1 MCRRVSGR
9 GGEGQRERK
18 GEKERASERERER
31 GGEIEKDRDDKRL
44 RQRERERET
53 EGDTEKERESTNEEG
68 SKIMCILL
76 FGEREEGERT
86 WDPREVRG
94 KRICIVLEIKFKHK
108 IQHVKETF

>member
-1 MCRRVSGR
+1 MEDGERVKER
-9 GGEGQRERK
+9 EGERKRERA
-18 GEKERASERERER
+18 RERERER
-31 GGEIEKDRDDKRL
+31 EIERETEKDRDDKKL
-44 RQRERERET
+44 RQRQRERET

-76 FGEREEGERT
+76 FGEIEEGERT

-94 KRICIVLEIKFKHK
+94 KRICIVLEIKFKHE